1 MFKVSW
7 LLYVALIIFSTQV
20 YASNCR
26 VIEYPDRNEVVC
38 TDTPPAPNIAIDLN
52 EEKEKLDEVNQLFE
66 KCKKEIEHNL
76 KSPSTAIYNFT
87 DKAVPVYYSYGDKHM
102 NVTVDAQN
110 GYGAMIRGYYTCSFD
125 SYLRVKFLKVGERP

>member
-1 MFKVSW
+1 MKNSAW
-7 LLYVALIIFSTQV
+7 LSVCLITIFSGIS
-20 YASNCR
+20 YASDCR
-26 VIEYPDRNEVVC
+26 VVEYPDRNEVVC

-52 EEKEKLDEVNQLFE
+52 DEKEKLDEINHLFE

-110 GYGAMIRGYYTCSFD
+110 GYGAMIRGYYICAFD
-125 SYLRVKFLKVGERP
+125 SHLRVKNLRIGERP